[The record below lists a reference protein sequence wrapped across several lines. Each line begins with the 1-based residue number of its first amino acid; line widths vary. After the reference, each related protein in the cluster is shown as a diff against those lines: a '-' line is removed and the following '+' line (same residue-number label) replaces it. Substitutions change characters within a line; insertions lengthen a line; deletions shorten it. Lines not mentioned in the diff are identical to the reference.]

1 MKSQFKPFLIIGG
14 KEITRMSELA
24 VSQETRSI
32 ANTEPSSHGNIQP
45 FSSTN
50 SFESAQRMA
59 KALSESTMVP
69 TQYQKNIPNCLIAL
83 EIAYRSQSSIL
94 MVMQNLF
101 VIQGKPSW
109 SSQYI
114 IAALNASGKFSP
126 LRFKMNEEKTE
137 CTAWAIEHK
146 TGETL
151 EGPTVSI
158 QMAKDEGWYNKNGSK
173 WKTMPDL
180 MLRYRAAAFFGRL
193 YAPEVLMGIY
203 TKDEVE
209 DFHVKE
215 VKSEIEPTRVIKPQ
229 VKVEE
234 PKTEEVVLV
243 SEVESEVESELVVE
257 KSNELP
263 WQKYMNDPQMV
274 K

>member
-1 MKSQFKPFLIIGG
+1 MRSQFRPFLIIGG
-14 KEITRMSELA
+14 RENMSRELA
-24 VSQETRSI
+24 VAEEKTLASTETS
-32 ANTEPSSHGNIQP
+32 NGHIQP

-50 SFESAQRMA
+50 SFEGAQRMA
-59 KALSESTMVP
+59 KALAESTMIP
-69 TQYQKNIPNCLIAL
+69 QQYQKNIPNCLIAL
-83 EIAYRSQSSIL
+83 EVSYRTQSSIL

-114 IAALNASGKFSP
+114 IAALNSCGKFSP

-137 CTAWAIEHK
+137 CTAWALEK
-146 TGETL
+146 RTGEAL

-158 QMAKDEGWYNKNGSK
+158 QMAKDEGWYNKTGSK

-215 VKSEIEPTRVIKPQ
+215 VKSEVEPAPKVVVKP
-229 VKVEE
+229 KEE
-234 PKTEEVVLV
+234 FKPEEVV
-243 SEVESEVESELVVE
+243 EATIEE
-257 KSNELP
+257 KESNELP
-263 WQKYMNDPQMV
+263 WLKHLNNDPMMV